1 MSLRDR
7 GFGRPVLAVLLALG
21 LGGCFQPMYA
31 AQSPATAVAG
41 GTVSSAM
48 ASVDIL
54 PVQTYGDERVGQR
67 LRNDLVFAMTG
78 GGSPLTPPVY
88 RLDVIANVVGAQTA
102 VVDPVTDRPEL
113 ETVGIDAVYTLTE
126 IATGRAVAQGNAIG
140 RATYTRTRQRYASER
155 AKRDAEDRSVR
166 PVVEQIRANIASR
179 LATAGA
185 S

>member
-1 MSLRDR
+1 MLLRDR
-7 GFGRPVLAVLLALG
+7 GFGRPALAVLLALG

-48 ASVDIL
+48 ASIDIL
-54 PVQTYGDERVGQR
+54 PVQTHGDERVGQR

-78 GGSPLTPPVY
+78 GGAPLKPVY
-88 RLDVIANVVGAQTA
+88 RLDVIATVTGAQTA
-102 VVDPVTDRPEL
+102 VVDPETDRPEL
-113 ETVGIDAVYTLTE
+113 ETAGIDAVYTLTE
-126 IATGRAVAQGNAIG
+126 IATGKAVAQGNAIG

-155 AKRDAEDRSVR
+155 ARRDAEDRSVR